1 MGRPAIDMLGRVSGC
16 VKRLRIVFE
25 AEITDE
31 EAARLQKPG
40 DELHLTFMHLNLIP
54 ADIDLNGH
62 GQVTIEDVEKEIAA

>member
-1 MGRPAIDMLGRVSGC
+1 MKLAKVT
-16 VKRLRIVFE
+16 FE

-40 DELHLTFMHLNLIP
+40 DELHLTFVHLNLIP